1 MAHLQL
7 KRLIAEDKCD
17 KSIFADFLPKIID
30 IIHDTFYKISNITT
44 IDMSFHQ
51 DKQNTNLI
59 QESDLKMSFVT
70 QTVTLFYT
78 YK

>member
-1 MAHLQL
+1 ME
-7 KRLIAEDKCD
+7 LISSNDT
-17 KSIFADFLPKIID
+17 LYKIND
-30 IIHDTFYKISNITT
+30 ISNIIT
-44 IDMSFHQ
+44 IDMSFQ
-51 DKQNTNLI
+51 EDRQNTNLI